1 MIRHIR
7 YDSRSADC
15 KKPFGAI
22 TDTESCVITLYVSE
36 PRVTEVA
43 LCLFPD
49 GGEVTKYEMRPGR
62 CENGEMPYRVILPCL
77 APGLWF
83 YHFEITFAGE
93 KTRILRDDDNR
104 PVLDGACWQ
113 LTVYDA
119 DYAPP
124 AIPEGS
130 VFYQIFPDRFC
141 KAGECDL
148 TEKLRPFTVHTNTA
162 ETPEWRPGASGKIEN
177 NDFYGGNFRGIESK
191 LPYLSDLGVNAIY
204 LNPICMAW
212 SNHRY
217 DTADYKRCDP
227 MLGTDADFTR
237 LCNTAHRYGIRIILD
252 GVFSHTGSRSVYF
265 DSLGE
270 FGGGALSK
278 GKDSPYYDWYRFR
291 NYPYDYECWWDVKTL
306 PCVEEMAESYLNY
319 ILRDDDCVV
328 AHWLRLGADGYRL
341 DVADELPDEF
351 IAELRTRIRAEKPGA
366 LLIGEVWEDASNKI
380 SYGKRRKYLHGSE
393 LDSVMNYPFRTAILN
408 YAAGGPEK
416 ELCDCVMQ
424 ICENYP
430 APMLHRLLNSLSTHD
445 TERVFTRLG
454 GLSYATREERARA
467 NIWGDL
473 YEVTLERLRI
483 AVFLQFTLPGFP
495 CIFYGDEA
503 GLQGFEDPFCR
514 RFYPWGHEDPR
525 TMGLHRTLSHIRRAH
540 PALQKGDVRVL
551 KAGDGRL
558 ILSRSVPGERIVIC
572 HVRIGEITIRGNLIF
587 GEHTEVCGDTIHLP
601 AGAFAIIETDEQNF

>member
-1 MIRHIR
+1 MIGHLR

-15 KKPFGAI
+15 KKPFGAV
-22 TDTESCVITLYVSE
+22 TDTENCEITLYLSE
-36 PRVTEVA
+36 PGATKVA

-49 GGEVTKYEMRPGR
+49 GGETAEYEMSAGQEQEGERP
-62 CENGEMPYRVILPCL
+62 YQLLLPRL
-77 APGLWF
+77 SPGLWF
-83 YHFEITFAGE
+83 YNFIIRSDGVEC
-93 KTRILRDDDNR
+93 RVLRDNDNC
-104 PVLDGACWQ
+104 PSFEGSCWQ
-113 LTVYDA
+113 LTVYA
-119 DYAPP
+119 SDYAPP
-124 AIPEGS
+124 EIGEGS

-141 KAGECDL
+141 KVGDPDL
-148 TEKLRPFTVHTNTA
+148 SEKLQPFTVHAGTS
-162 ETPEWRPGASGKIEN
+162 ETPEWRPGPSGKIEN
-177 NDFYGGNFRGIESK
+177 SDFYGGNFRGIASK
-191 LPYLSDLGVNAIY
+191 IPYLADLGVDAIY

-227 MLGTDADFTR
+227 MLGCDADFSL
-237 LCNTAHRYGIRIILD
+237 LCDTAHAHGIRIILD
-252 GVFSHTGSRSVYF
+252 GVFSHTGSRSIYF

-270 FGGGALSK
+270 FGNGAISG

-291 NYPYDYECWWDVKTL
+291 NFPYDYECWWDVRTL
-306 PCVEEMAESYLNY
+306 PCVEEMTPSYLDY

-351 IAELRTRIRAEKPGA
+351 IAELRARIRKEKPGA

-380 SYGKRRKYLHGSE
+380 SYGKRRKYLHGNE

-416 ELCDCVMQ
+416 ELADCVMQ

-454 GLSYATREERARA
+454 GLSYSTREERARA

-503 GLQGFEDPFCR
+503 GLQGYEDPFCR

-525 TMGLHRTLSHIRRAH
+525 TMGLHRTLAHIRREH

-551 KAGDGRL
+551 KAEGGQL
-558 ILSRSVPGERIVIC
+558 ILSRSTPEQRILIC
-572 HVRIGEITIRGNLIF
+572 HTRTTEISVRGRLIF
-587 GEHTEVCGDTIHLP
+587 GEHTEICEDAVRLP
-601 AGAFAIIETDEQNF
+601 AGAFAIIETIEQNY